1 MELELQITSRDFDLT
16 EPMESVIREE
26 AEKLGLFY
34 DKIIGCRVLVEL
46 PHQHQRKGVL
56 YNVRI
61 DLTVP
66 GGELIVKREPHED
79 LYVAIGDAFDA
90 AQRQLQEYAERRRG
104 DVKQREEM
112 PRGRVSTLFPER
124 GYGFLTTEDGMEV
137 YFHRNSVIG
146 DKFKDLQIGTEVRY
160 VEREGEKGP
169 QASTVKV

>member
-1 MELELQITSRDFDLT
+1 MELELQITARDFDLT
-16 EPMESVIREE
+16 EPIESAIREE

-34 DKIIGCRVLVEL
+34 DKIIGCRVVVEL
-46 PHQHQRKGVL
+46 PHQHQRKGVF
-56 YNVRI
+56 YNVGI

-137 YFHRNSVIG
+137 YFHKNSVIG
-146 DKFKDLQIGTEVRY
+146 DKFKDLAIGTEVRF